1 MIKRSFAL
9 TINVGGIGDLEYQ
22 FTDEFHFDSQP
33 PAHTITFDIK
43 QANDWTYETS
53 ALALSKM
60 SAATDEGFTWYGL
73 DGSKMIFSIPDGYE
87 TCNDLANKVEWLT
100 LSSSDKLIIN
110 VAELIGFDNSEFD
123 IDDNIESSCIAAETP
138 AQPTT
143 TTTTSTTTTTTTTT
157 TKTTTT
163 KTTTKAPT
171 PPPRPTKKC
180 QSAFK
185 NFKTKAT
192 SFIRFNTREEY
203 DAIKIFELANGRK
216 KPSNRAKL
224 EIVNVEPGE
233 TISALKAFGFNGP
246 VF

>member
-22 FTDEFHFDSQP
+22 FTDEFNFDSQP

-43 QANDWTYETS
+43 QANEWTYETS

-73 DGSKMIFSIPDGYE
+73 DGSKMIFSIPDGSE
-87 TCNDLANKVEWLT
+87 TCDALANKVEWLT
-100 LSSSDKLIIN
+100 LSSSNKLIIN

-138 AQPTT
+138 APTT
-143 TTTTSTTTTTTTTT
+143 TTSTTSTTTTTTTTT

-163 KTTTKAPT
+163 TSTTKKAPT
-171 PPPRPTKKC
+171 QPPRPTKKC

-185 NFKTKAT
+185 NVKTKAT
-192 SFIRFNTREEY
+192 SYIRFNTREVY
-203 DAIKIFELANGRK
+203 DAIKVFELANGRK
-216 KPSNRAKL
+216 KPNNRAKL
-224 EIVNVEPGE
+224 QIINVEPGE
-233 TISALKAFGFNGP
+233 TISVL
-246 VF
+246 